1 MRGFR
6 NISCLLIALIL
17 SSCARS
23 TRETVPDGVALEGV
37 DTTAEATS
45 TDDSSRRTYIV
56 QSGDTLFSIAWRY
69 ELDIRDVI
77 EWNGLLDPD
86 LILVGQSFFLEPARL
101 ANAPALDAGAPSD
114 PEDGDIGLDAV
125 ARDTGSGVATS
136 PTSTSAQ
143 GPVLAIERLPD
154 PAPPG
159 RMSQQDKVPDTS
171 IPVPPPSDSPWV
183 WPVRG
188 PLVSPYGATEETG
201 DGIGIG
207 GDIGAD
213 VRATAPGE
221 VVYAGRGLAA
231 YGNLVIVKHD
241 ASFLSAYG
249 HNDQLLVEE
258 GDAVAQGQV
267 IAKMGLGPE
276 RQPQLHFEIRRNGTP
291 VDPTNYLPK

>member
-1 MRGFR
+1 MRDCR

-23 TRETVPDGVALEGV
+23 TRETAPNGVALERV
-37 DTTAEATS
+37 ETSAEATS
-45 TDDSSRRTYIV
+45 TDGSSRRTYIV
-56 QSGDTLFSIAWRY
+56 QSGDTLYSIAWRY

-77 EWNGLLDPD
+77 DWNGLLDPD
-86 LILVGQSFFLEPARL
+86 LILVGQSLFLEPARP

-114 PEDGDIGLDAV
+114 PEDGEIGLDAV
-125 ARDTGSGVATS
+125 ASDTGSGIAAS
-136 PTSTSAQ
+136 LPPTSAQ

-154 PAPPG
+154 PALPSK
-159 RMSQQDKVPDTS
+159 MNQQDDGLDRPFQ
-171 IPVPPPSDSPWV
+171 VPPPSDSPWI
-183 WPVRG
+183 WPIRG
-188 PLVSPYGATEETG
+188 PLVSPYGAMQETG

-213 VRATAPGE
+213 VRASAPGE

-231 YGNLVIVKHD
+231 YGNLIIVKHD

-267 IAKMGLGPE
+267 IARMGLGPE
-276 RQPQLHFEIRRNGTP
+276 RQPQVHFEIRRNGTP